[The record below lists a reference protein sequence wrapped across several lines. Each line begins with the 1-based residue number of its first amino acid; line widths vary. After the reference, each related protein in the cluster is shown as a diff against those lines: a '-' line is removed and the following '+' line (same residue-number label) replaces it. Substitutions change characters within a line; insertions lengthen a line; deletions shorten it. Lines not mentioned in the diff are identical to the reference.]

1 MDGDQ
6 VVYPNAH
13 PPLTI
18 WLLAPGGELPPVLAI
33 DQAQQHLIFL
43 GAVGQA
49 HDLRLLIGIPGA
61 PELSAGPRTASGVQ
75 TPSPDAWSLT
85 TMLLDPFRWL
95 ERSLTHRTHILT
107 VPSVKPV
114 KATSTWQ
121 EKPSQN
127 SSFFTNGG
135 CRRVPHAH
143 TGQVVATSQQGLLS
157 EVSRQVHRY
166 ASQICICGNRW
177 HQGPCPQPPG

>member
-1 MDGDQ
+1 VDGDQ

-75 TPSPDAWSLT
+75 TPVQ
-85 TMLLDPFRWL
+85 MLGLWPQCSW
-95 ERSLTHRTHILT
+95 TH
-107 VPSVKPV
+107 S
-114 KATSTWQ
+114 
-121 EKPSQN
+121 
-127 SSFFTNGG
+127 GG
-135 CRRVPHAH
+135 WRGPWP
-143 TGQVVATSQQGLLS
+143 TGPIS
-157 EVSRQVHRY
+157 
-166 ASQICICGNRW
+166 W
-177 HQGPCPQPPG
+177 